1 MKLMETSDPWN
12 ELMKESLY
20 EDLFTIGKQ
29 SRERLVAVRDN
40 GPLVVERKFKCQ

>member
-20 EDLFTIGKQ
+20 EYLLTIGKQ
-29 SRERLVAVRDN
+29 SRERDLWQ
-40 GPLVVERKFKCQ
+40 VEIMVHW